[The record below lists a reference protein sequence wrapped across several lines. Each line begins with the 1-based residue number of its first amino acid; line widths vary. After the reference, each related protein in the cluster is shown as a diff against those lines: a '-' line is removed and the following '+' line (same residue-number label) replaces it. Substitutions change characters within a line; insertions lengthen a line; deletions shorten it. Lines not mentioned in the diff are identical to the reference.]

1 MRGRSDKERKWM
13 IEYLTPAVGCTIF
26 EVGVT
31 EADECGDAF
40 PYLKIRRAATA
51 TTEAEEFTL
60 EVSRDEEGNGPGHLF
75 GLPSPGSSVTTIKLK
90 NGMNVLAYEDGKA
103 RRFSKADAAKELL
116 RVQGLGHNAKVRIA
130 RDTGNRYVEI
140 LPDKEGNDE
149 QE

>member
-1 MRGRSDKERKWM
+1 MSRTSDKERKWM

-40 PYLKIRRAATA
+40 PYLKIRRAATG

-90 NGMNVLAYEDGKA
+90 NGMTVLAYEDGKA
-103 RRFSKADAAKELL
+103 RRFSKADAAKELK
-116 RVQGLGHNAKVRIA
+116 RVQAMGHNATIRKSKPSGDHFIM
-130 RDTGNRYVEI
+130 I
-140 LPDKEGNDE
+140 LADKEGGE
-149 QE
+149 G